1 MKEKISEDE
10 EKLLEKLRL
19 SILDIRAEK
28 FRMLKFCK
36 ESLDDDTNT
45 TITKTLI
52 DIIQSVAEM
61 TYCNALHHIKIDRV
75 LLDFADRIN
84 RR

>member
-1 MKEKISEDE
+1 MKEEISEDE

-19 SILDIRAEK
+19 STLDIRAEK
-28 FRMLKFCK
+28 FKMLKFCK
-36 ESLDDDTNT
+36 ESLEDETNT
-45 TITKTLI
+45 VITKTLI
-52 DIIQSVAEM
+52 DIVQSIAEM
-61 TYCNALHHIKIDRV
+61 TYCNTLHHIKIDRI